1 MNSTR
6 NYFTIPTH
14 CPCCDADL
22 TRDGEYLVCPNDT
35 ECPAQVSGLIKTWV
49 TKIGLKGVGGEI
61 IDFLCEQGIVNDPA
75 DLYTLDEGE
84 LADMTMNGRR
94 IGGIAKNVVTEIQS
108 KKDLPLHVVL
118 GSLNIPLCSRSTL
131 KKVVDAGYETLDAI
145 RTASQRSLAAI
156 DGMGDK
162 RATNLVNGL
171 KAREAMID
179 RLLANGITIQAPS
192 SGPLKGKSICMTGF
206 RDSDLTDAIEKAGGT
221 VKSGVSKDLT
231 ILVAKDKSSSSGKM
245 KKAAD
250 YGCEILD
257 VEEMWV
263 RLGGRP

>member
-6 NYFTIPTH
+6 KYFQIPTQ
-14 CPCCDADL
+14 CPACSTDL
-22 TRDGEYLVCPNDT
+22 TRNGEFLVCPNDL

-49 TKIGLKGVGGEI
+49 TKIGLKGVGNEI
-61 IDFLCEQGIVNDPA
+61 IDFLCNEGILNDPS

-94 IGGIAKNVVTEIQS
+94 IGGIAKNVVTEIKS
-108 KKDLPLHVVL
+108 KTDLPLHIFI
-118 GSLNIPLCSRSTL
+118 GSLNIPLCSRSTV
-131 KKVVDAGYETLDAI
+131 KKVVDAGFETLDKMRAAT
-145 RTASQRSLAAI
+145 RGQLARI
-156 DGMGDK
+156 DGMGDA
-162 RATNLVNGL
+162 RAENLVNGL
-171 KAREAMID
+171 KTRAEIID
-179 RLLANGITIQAPS
+179 RLLANGITIQAPAT
-192 SGPLKGKSICMTGF
+192 GHLKGMSICMTGF

-257 VEEMWV
+257 VEEMWARV
-263 RLGGRP
+263 GGRN